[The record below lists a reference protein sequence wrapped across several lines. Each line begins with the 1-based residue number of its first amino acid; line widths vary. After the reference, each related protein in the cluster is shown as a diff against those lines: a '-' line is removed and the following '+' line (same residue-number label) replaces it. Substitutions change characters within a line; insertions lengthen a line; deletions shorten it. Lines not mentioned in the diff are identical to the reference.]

1 MEFDIW
7 TQSLLS
13 AMTTLW
19 SKVAG
24 FIPNVFGALVV
35 ILAGFAVAKIHDTVL
50 SKVHAKLGLD
60 RVLAGAAGHFEHQ
73 PGRRQL
79 LGHHRR
85 DRIAVAPGGGSVA
98 LHPSSRRTARS
109 IASLSW
115 IQRPCAFSRAHCT
128 AAAAT
133 SRASIER

>member
-35 ILAGFAVAKIHDTVL
+35 ILAGFAVAKILDTVL
-50 SKVHAKLGLD
+50 SKVLAKLGLD
-60 RVLAGAAGHFEHQ
+60 RVLAGAGVTK
-73 PGRRQL
+73 QL
-79 LGHHRR
+79 AKIGIRMP
-85 DRIAVAPGGGSVA
+85 A
-98 LHPSSRRTARS
+98 
-109 IASLSW
+109 
-115 IQRPCAFSRAHCT
+115 IQLRERADQVQDTLAFV
-128 AAAAT
+128 
-133 SRASIER
+133 